1 MKIGIFGG
9 TFNPPH
15 IGHVRAAQ
23 ASARE
28 LKLDRLLV
36 IPDFLPPHKDL
47 APGSPDGEERLR
59 LCRIAFG
66 GIKKC
71 RVSDMEL
78 RRGGRSYTVDTLRRV
93 RETYPQA
100 KLYLLMGT
108 DMLLCFEEWRE
119 FEEILSMATL
129 AVFARGEGEE
139 RQIAAASENLRLRYG
154 ANVKTVKLEETEAS
168 STEIRALLPQRAGR
182 ELLTEGTYAE
192 IIRLRLY
199 GAKPEYEWL
208 RQKAYA
214 MLDPKRVAHVKG
226 CEEEAVRLAER
237 WGADVERAREAAIL
251 HDVTKKEKL
260 DEQLRLCEK
269 YGIMLDD
276 MERTEGKLLHSKTGA
291 GIAKYEFGCDDEVYS
306 AIFWHTTGKED
317 MALLEKV
324 IYMADYIEPNRDF
337 EGVDELRRLAYEDLD
352 EALRMGFKMSIDDME
367 SRGIVP
373 HERTLGAL
381 RWIRGRG

>member
-226 CEEEAVRLAER
+226 CEEE
-237 WGADVERAREAAIL
+237 I
-251 HDVTKKEKL
+251 
-260 DEQLRLCEK
+260 
-269 YGIMLDD
+269 
-276 MERTEGKLLHSKTGA
+276 
-291 GIAKYEFGCDDEVYS
+291 
-306 AIFWHTTGKED
+306 
-317 MALLEKV
+317 
-324 IYMADYIEPNRDF
+324 
-337 EGVDELRRLAYEDLD
+337 
-352 EALRMGFKMSIDDME
+352 
-367 SRGIVP
+367 
-373 HERTLGAL
+373 
-381 RWIRGRG
+381 